1 MRVISHCPLSA
12 VEDSSESN
20 SQMEKSSQ
28 LLYHDLIQTEEQAPP
43 CLYGVGFVEQRDV
56 ISSVRDAQLYPCT
69 PSAVDL
75 I

>member
-1 MRVISHCPLSA
+1 
-12 VEDSSESN
+12 
-20 SQMEKSSQ
+20 MEKSSQ

-43 CLYGVGFVEQRDV
+43 CLCGVGFVEQRDV
-56 ISSVRDAQLYPCT
+56 ISSVRVVELYPCT